1 MKDAECQTERAITD
15 VTTNSTKEGFIGFIT
30 EVVNCTAQA
39 WSRSEKINIISPVT
53 FKHLGWEEFTFKVI
67 NKIFNQSIH
76 AQQSSFLSATLS
88 VTKAYMIHHVYP
100 DKQRVHTPEADVL
113 CQIGDE
119 LLSKHEKAF
128 SGMVRKLKKEHS
140 TINGRFAALR
150 LRKVAEEMF
159 SDREVNWGRIVAL
172 IVFCA
177 VFSRDLNDQGPAEEE
192 IDLMVQEVAKF
203 IVEHDGWIR
212 QEGGWVSVHGTAARV
227 RGSWC
232 SGVLGMLSNLVSAT
246 CLKKYFLSFCCTFS
260 LKLYS
265 G

>member
-1 MKDAECQTERAITD
+1 MVEQAMNFHLSCGVTPEKIHREDYLRRQQVDHYGSEIGENHSCAI
-15 VTTNSTKEGFIGFIT
+15 
-30 EVVNCTAQA
+30 
-39 WSRSEKINIISPVT
+39 SRSHSTDDESS
-53 FKHLGWEEFTFKVI
+53 
-67 NKIFNQSIH
+67 QDQD

-212 QEGGWVSVHGTAARV
+212 QEGGWGGFARFYKKTTPETLLKNGMCAVAGFGAVTFLAA
-227 RGSWC
+227 
-232 SGVLGMLSNLVSAT
+232 LGARKL
-246 CLKKYFLSFCCTFS
+246 LSF
-260 LKLYS
+260 
-265 G
+265 